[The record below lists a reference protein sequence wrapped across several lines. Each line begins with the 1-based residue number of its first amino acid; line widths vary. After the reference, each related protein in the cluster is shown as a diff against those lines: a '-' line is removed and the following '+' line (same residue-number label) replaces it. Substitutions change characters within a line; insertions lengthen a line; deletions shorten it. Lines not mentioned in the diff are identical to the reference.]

1 MCLLR
6 GAALGPEG
14 ALFALD
20 GLGEGGVAEEGGLR
34 GGLFGLGGLLDGLLG
49 SALLGGA
56 LLGGGLSGGAG
67 HGAWCGPSDELG
79 CSC

>member
-20 GLGEGGVAEEGGLR
+20 GLSEGGGSCERGLR
-34 GGLFGLGGLLDGLLG
+34 RGLGLGGLLDGLLG
-49 SALLGGA
+49 GGLLGRALLRRHGGRA
-56 LLGGGLSGGAG
+56 NFES
-67 HGAWCGPSDELG
+67 
-79 CSC
+79 